1 MRNLGAPSNVA
12 LRSCWAVHSRG
23 MIGRCVVDDLSRDVL
38 HDNEREDLTEADIV
52 RLQEIAGPYLM
63 PVIWLQS

>member
-1 MRNLGAPSNVA
+1 
-12 LRSCWAVHSRG
+12 